1 MKRKMK
7 EIPQNIIDLSLACFK
22 GELSVSGQSKLEAWI
37 GESDD
42 NLKAFRQLREI
53 WIALQAGSISE
64 KYNADRAYARFRKD
78 VMRKRSVRTSRR
90 RAVGFACG
98 AFAAIAAG
106 IIALYSFHLG
116 RTDAYDAFA
125 DIRIE
130 APAGSRTRVVLPDSS
145 EVWLNSRS
153 SISYSQGFGVENRDI
168 SMSGECHFKV
178 SRNPEMPFTVKT
190 DEMDIKVLGT
200 EFNFRN
206 YPEDDE
212 IIVSLEKGRISMRN
226 LLKDSHERLL
236 FPDQKCTLDKQTGDM
251 KIEAAKT
258 GAISSWK
265 TGEVFFD
272 EEKLGEII
280 KKLQREFGA
289 DIEIRDS
296 SKLEIRFYGEF
307 AECDGIEDILGKFSS
322 TGKITYTKTGRKYVI
337 E

>member
-1 MKRKMK
+1 
-7 EIPQNIIDLSLACFK
+7 
-22 GELSVSGQSKLEAWI
+22 
-37 GESDD
+37 
-42 NLKAFRQLREI
+42 
-53 WIALQAGSISE
+53 
-64 KYNADRAYARFRKD
+64 
-78 VMRKRSVRTSRR
+78 
-90 RAVGFACG
+90 
-98 AFAAIAAG
+98 
-106 IIALYSFHLG
+106 
-116 RTDAYDAFA
+116 
-125 DIRIE
+125 
-130 APAGSRTRVVLPDSS
+130 
-145 EVWLNSRS
+145 
-153 SISYSQGFGVENRDI
+153 
-168 SMSGECHFKV
+168 MSGECHFKV

-190 DEMDIKVLGT
+190 DGMDIKVLGT

-251 KIEAAKT
+251 KIEVART

-307 AECDGIEDILGKFSS
+307 SECDGIEDILGKFSS